1 MTVTDQLYKTL
12 ELLRMERQAD
22 LEQYRQK
29 VLLVPL
35 HRKTKEGKCWYPVR
49 LKRDYIGTG
58 ERLVIEV
65 ERTQHIDQ
73 AHIFQSGKV
82 VSIFSNASNTP
93 DKHYT
98 GGVINYVRD
107 NTMVITLNADELPEW
122 IDDSLLGVDLMFDEM
137 AYREMEFALKTVI
150 KATDSRLAELREILL
165 GDKKASFL
173 PENTNQS
180 SESKHC
186 PESKIQNL
194 KSEIQNLETKIE
206 NPESRL
212 NLSQLKA
219 LKKVLTAEDVA
230 NVHGPPGTG
239 KTTTLVQA
247 IMLTVAEEKQ
257 VLVCAPSNAAVD
269 LLTDKLTE
277 QGLTVTRI
285 GHPARVTEQ
294 SLSKTLDARIA
305 AHEHY
310 KELRTLR
317 KKMEQLRSAAFKFK
331 RNFGY
336 AEREQRK
343 QLLQESKAM
352 KADADVLEFYIINDL
367 LNNSDVITCT
377 LVGSSHNTLRGRRYK
392 TVFIDEAGQALEPAC
407 WIPILRAERVIFAG
421 DHCQLPPT
429 VKSIEAAREGLSQT
443 LFEKSIQRQPHTAS
457 MLQVQYRMHEDIMR
471 FSSKYFY
478 HDELIA
484 HETVQHHALQTSD
497 NEGLL
502 TSLPPVEFIDTA
514 GCGFT
519 EGQDTETLSRFNDE
533 EAQLLIRHIEKLIQA
548 IGIEDWTHTIGIIT
562 PYSAQVERLTK
573 LAESS
578 EELSNLS
585 KYVTINTVDAFQG
598 QERDIIAIS
607 FVRSNDKMEVG
618 FLADIRRT
626 NVAMTRARKKLI
638 MVGDSATLGSH
649 PFYLE
654 LLDYA
659 QQKGFYSSA
668 WEIVQ

>member
-1 MTVTDQLYKTL
+1 MTVYEQLYKTL
-12 ELLRMERQAD
+12 ELLRIERQAD

-29 VLLVPL
+29 VQLVPL
-35 HRKTKEGKCWYPVR
+35 HRKTKEGKCWYPVK

-58 ERLVIEV
+58 ERLIIEV
-65 ERTQHIDQ
+65 ERTHHLDQ
-73 AHIFQSGKV
+73 PHVFQSGKV
-82 VSIFSNASNTP
+82 VSVFSNAANTP
-93 DKHYT
+93 EKHYV

-107 NTMVITLNADELPEW
+107 NTMVITLNSDDLPDW
-122 IDDSLLGVDLMFDEM
+122 IDNHHLGIDLMFDEM
-137 AYREMEFALKTVI
+137 AYREMEYALKAVI
-150 KATDSRLAELREILL
+150 KADGNRIAELRDTLL
-165 GDKKASFL
+165 GFRA
-173 PENTNQS
+173 PVS
-180 SESKHC
+180 SEQPPTSNWK
-186 PESKIQNL
+186 PGTE
-194 KSEIQNLETKIE
+194 
-206 NPESRL
+206 L

-219 LKKVLTAEDVA
+219 LKKVLTAQDVA

-247 IMLTVAEEKQ
+247 IALTVAIEKQ

-269 LLTDKLTE
+269 LLTDKLSE
-277 QGLTVTRI
+277 LGLNVLRI

-305 AHEHY
+305 MHQHY
-310 KELRTLR
+310 KELRELR
-317 KKMEQLRSAAFKFK
+317 KKMEQLRSMAYKFK

-343 QLLQESKAM
+343 QLIQESKAM

-367 LNNSDVITCT
+367 LNSADVITCT
-377 LVGSSHNTLRGRRYK
+377 LVGASHNTLRGRRYK

-407 WIPILRAERVIFAG
+407 WIPILRAERVVFAG

-429 VKSIEAAREGLSQT
+429 VKSIDAAREGFSQT
-443 LFEKSIQRQPHTAS
+443 LFEKCIQRQPQTAS

-471 FSSKYFY
+471 FSSRYFY

-484 HETVQHHALQTSD
+484 HETVQKHALQTND
-497 NEGLL
+497 DHGGL
-502 TSLPPVEFIDTA
+502 TSLPPVDFLDTA
-514 GCGFT
+514 GCGFA
-519 EGQDTETLSRFNDE
+519 EAQDTETLSRYNDE
-533 EAQLLIRHIEKLIQA
+533 EAQLLIRHLERLIR
-548 IGIEDWTHTIGIIT
+548 IVGIEDWTHTIGIIT

-573 LAESS
+573 LAEVS
-578 EELSNLS
+578 EEISHLSR
-585 KYVTINTVDAFQG
+585 YVTINTVDAFQG

-607 FVRSNDKMEVG
+607 FVRSNEKMEVG
-618 FLADIRRT
+618 FLSDIRRT

-638 MVGDSATLGSH
+638 MVGDSATLGAH

-654 LLDYA
+654 LLDYV

-668 WEIVQ
+668 WELAE